1 MREEILSQSFS
12 ENRTEGI
19 SSVVLWLRICT
30 SIVAG
35 MGSTPGLG
43 AKISHTSWCGQK
55 KEKRERERAQKLP
68 CVCLLVSEDFWWQI
82 STSFIVH

>member
-1 MREEILSQSFS
+1 MREENLSRSFS

-55 KEKRERERAQKLP
+55 KEKRERELKSYRV
-68 CVCLLVSEDFWWQI
+68 CVCLFLRTFGGK
-82 STSFIVH
+82 FPLHL

>member
-43 AKISHTSWCGQK
+43 AKISQTSWCGQK
-55 KEKRERERAQKLP
+55 KKKERESSKVTV
-68 CVCLLVSEDFWWQI
+68 CVFACF
-82 STSFIVH
+82 